1 MLSFV
6 VLRLIAAMWLGITP
20 SSEVEHKPTEPKA
33 NVYVGDT
40 IYWHPQH
47 RLTWNDFRGRPN
59 RGGNTVALTSSGI
72 GIVYRSQRSGVPI
85 IDVQCVFYGDNS
97 WVKSDGRT
105 GYILQHEQ
113 LHFDITEL
121 FARELR
127 RRIDLLPAK
136 QRTWQ
141 NVQRLYTTVNRECD
155 VMQTRYDGQT
165 HHSTNEYSQEQ
176 WFDWV
181 NENLDRSVS
190 FASNGF

>member
-1 MLSFV
+1 MLSVV
-6 VLRLIAAMWLGITP
+6 VLRLIAALWLGISPASFVDT
-20 SSEVEHKPTEPKA
+20 KPAESKTI
-33 NVYVGDT
+33 VYVGDT

-59 RGGNTVALTSSGI
+59 RGGNTVALTSSGL
-72 GIVYRSQRSGVPI
+72 GIVYRSQRSGPPI

-97 WVKSDGRT
+97 WVKDDGRT
-105 GYILQHEQ
+105 DYILQHEQ

-127 RRIDLLPAK
+127 RRINQLPEK

-155 VMQTRYDGQT
+155 AMQIRYDGQT
-165 HHSTNEYSQEQ
+165 HHSTDENSQFA
-176 WFDWV
+176 WFNWV
-181 NENLDRSVS
+181 NDNLDRSAT